1 MKYHL
6 FKKFAAL
13 GMAAS
18 VSLSAIAPAFAADDS
33 GEELVAE
40 AENTDSDNSDDE
52 TSNDGEQTP
61 ADGDTSND
69 EQAPSNEDTS
79 KEEDSPSN
87 EDTSDD
93 DEEQNPSNENTSNK
107 EETPSN
113 ENTSNDNLEEEKTS
127 ETPTVKPDGYGEVT
141 QAGGKGNSL
150 VTLEIVNDGS
160 SNPGGGGEDPDN
172 PGGGGE
178 DPDNPGGG
186 GEDPDNPGGG
196 GEDPDNSGG
205 GGEDPD
211 NPGGGGEDP
220 DNPGGGGDDP
230 EPMIFSAYVP
240 SVLPMKL
247 TEDGTVLTPSKAA
260 IINGVATKGIV
271 VKDIEAHLDYDWDA
285 EDWDADY
292 SSMPVNTKNVG
303 LKLREDTLSKNGDFS
318 VNAEDWKIPK
328 DSYIDLNMKAKLPPQ
343 KIETVTQNSDVARLS
358 FTLDWSGDDTTT
370 GPKWEGGA
378 INPDNPNDNPSTLS
392 KPKIESSDTI
402 VSGGNGFVKVTW
414 DDKDGKITLDR
425 IISSN
430 TDIATVGD
438 ITGSDGNKTVVVNGL
453 KGGTSTITVTLSNGE
468 TATYE
473 VTVYEVG
480 NPDDIKVTVSN
491 KELGVGDSVT
501 SNDVIASVPLI
512 APDGSIKTITVKP
525 SVDDNTLQ
533 AGRNSLT
540 GTVTVGGQDY
550 PIHFDITVENP
561 DSNKSGIKAESND
574 TFIAGETGNIKF
586 NWNTKDNSITLTG
599 ITSSDESIATVDT
612 ITGEEGSKTVT
623 INALDYG
630 TTSITATLSNGET
643 ATFEA
648 KVYKVGNGN
657 DIQVTVNNPN
667 LGVGDKL
674 TSDDVTVKVPIISPD
689 GETIF
694 IERTP
699 SIEDNTL
706 KVGDNTITGTV
717 TVGKSTYN
725 ITVTITVE
733 QTSIPISVT
742 STTYIVGNES
752 NTINFQWDIKD
763 GSITLSNVT
772 SSNAEV
778 AGIKTTTGDEGD
790 KTVGLDCLKAG
801 TTNIELTFSNGS
813 TASCEIIVYEVGNL
827 DDTEVI
833 ITDKEFNA
841 GDTLSSED
849 VTIRVPLVDGEGNI
863 KTVDMSV
870 DFEDTTLKPGTNH
883 FTVNLTIGG
892 QTHTV
897 SFDISTEIPENMK
910 SGIKAESTD
919 VLVAGGTG
927 NVVFNWNTRD
937 DTISLTGVTSNN
949 TNVASIGTTT
959 GIEGNKTT
967 TINALKGGTSTITA
981 ALSNGETVSIDLPV
995 YVVDTTK
1002 EMQVEVADKKYNVG
1016 DKLTSSD
1023 VTVKVPLTAPDGSTK
1038 YIDVHPSVENKALVM
1053 GDNTLTGT
1061 VTVGNNSYNINI
1073 TIIIENPS
1081 NGLVMSVPEAQA
1093 MGFTFA
1099 SYQDGLEITGFENKM
1114 FKSTINVPAQ
1124 IGDFEVLRIG
1134 DNAFEGQSNLK
1145 AINLPDSVVELGERS
1160 FMECVNLNDIIITG
1174 KLTKIGPRVFLN
1186 CTRLENVALNLD
1198 ANCTMEEINESR
1210 IRING
1215 GFETGKLTI
1224 TPFMGCTSLKNV
1236 IIKSDGT
1243 SLPPLFTTKLLYPVS
1258 VTLSGHKDTTLSL
1271 IGSYD
1276 ESVNGKYY
1284 LRDCHF
1290 NVTLDCN
1297 NLTNIPKHMFANS
1310 GITTINMPNS
1320 VKSIGIGSFVGC
1332 SSLTNIDLSGNITM
1346 IEGDAFSGCTGL
1358 TNIILPN
1365 NIMSIGVNAFR
1376 DCKNLTNIIIP
1387 GSIQN
1392 IDSYMFDGCSNL
1404 ERVIIKEGIKRIANG
1419 AFRSCTKL
1427 KEIDIPSSVTTID
1440 DNVFQYIYNNDLQI
1454 NVNRRSNTI
1463 SGAPWGATNATVKWK
1478 N

>member
-52 TSNDGEQTP
+52 TSNDGEQTL

-87 EDTSDD
+87 EDNSNDEEQTPSNEDTSNEGEQTPSNEDTSDD
-93 DEEQNPSNENTSNK
+93 DEEQTPSNENTSNK

-178 DPDNPGGG
+178 DPDTP
-186 GEDPDNPGGG
+186 
-196 GEDPDNSGG
+196 GG

-220 DNPGGGGDDP
+220 DNPGGGGEDPDNPGGGGEDP

-260 IINGVATKGIV
+260 IINGVATKGIA
-271 VKDIEAHLDYDWDA
+271 VKDIEAHLDY
-285 EDWDADY
+285 DWDADY

-343 KIETVTQNSDVARLS
+343 KIETVTQNSDVAKLS

-414 DDKDGKITLDR
+414 DDKDSKITLDR

-717 TVGKSTYN
+717 IVGQSTFRIN
-725 ITVTITVE
+725 ITVTVEEIT
-733 QTSIPISVT
+733 IPISIT
-742 STTYIVGNES
+742 SMTYIVGNE
-752 NTINFQWDIKD
+752 NNIINFKWDTKD
-763 GSITLSNVT
+763 GSINLAEVT
-772 SSNAEV
+772 SSNTDV
-778 AGIKTTTGDEGD
+778 TTIKTTTGDEGD

-833 ITDKEFNA
+833 IADKEFNA
-841 GDTLSSED
+841 GDTLYSED

-870 DFEDTTLKPGTNH
+870 DFEDTTLKHGTNH

-892 QTHTV
+892 QTHTI

-981 ALSNGETVSIDLPV
+981 ALSNGETASFEATVYELGNTDDIQITINNKDLS
-995 YVVDTTK
+995 
-1002 EMQVEVADKKYNVG
+1002 VG
-1016 DKLTSSD
+1016 DKVTPNNI
-1023 VTVKVPLTAPDGSTK
+1023 TVKVPLIAPDGNIKLIEVT
-1038 YIDVHPSVENKALVM
+1038 PSIEDKILEA

-1061 VTVGNNSYNINI
+1061 VNVGGSTIDIEISITVELIVDPENLTAAQAEDEGWIYTDYDDGWKIIGYKNPKKKTVVQVPKKIEDKTVYVIGNTAFCDEKLIEEITLSNTITEIEDGYYDRVNDKYVGAFANSHSIRKVNINEGVKKI
-1073 TIIIENPS
+1073 GYAAFMYNDIINTI
-1081 NGLVMSVPEAQA
+1081 
-1093 MGFTFA
+1093 
-1099 SYQDGLEITGFENKM
+1099 K
-1114 FKSTINVPAQ
+1114 
-1124 IGDFEVLRIG
+1124 
-1134 DNAFEGQSNLK
+1134 
-1145 AINLPDSVVELGERS
+1145 LPDSV
-1160 FMECVNLNDIIITG
+1160 
-1174 KLTKIGPRVFLN
+1174 
-1186 CTRLENVALNLD
+1186 
-1198 ANCTMEEINESR
+1198 EEIGISAFLGCNSLSD
-1210 IRING
+1210 I
-1215 GFETGKLTI
+1215 TI
-1224 TPFMGCTSLKNV
+1224 PEKVTSIKN
-1236 IIKSDGT
+1236 
-1243 SLPPLFTTKLLYPVS
+1243 FTFAYCEGL
-1258 VTLSGHKDTTLSL
+1258 TLSL
-1271 IGSYD
+1271 I
-1276 ESVNGKYY
+1276 
-1284 LRDCHF
+1284 H
-1290 NVTLDCN
+1290 
-1297 NLTNIPKHMFANS
+1297 I
-1310 GITTINMPNS
+1310 
-1320 VKSIGIGSFVGC
+1320 
-1332 SSLTNIDLSGNITM
+1332 
-1346 IEGDAFSGCTGL
+1346 
-1358 TNIILPN
+1358 
-1365 NIMSIGVNAFR
+1365 
-1376 DCKNLTNIIIP
+1376 
-1387 GSIQN
+1387 
-1392 IDSYMFDGCSNL
+1392 
-1404 ERVIIKEGIKRIANG
+1404 
-1419 AFRSCTKL
+1419 
-1427 KEIDIPSSVTTID
+1427 
-1440 DNVFQYIYNNDLQI
+1440 
-1454 NVNRRSNTI
+1454 
-1463 SGAPWGATNATVKWK
+1463 
-1478 N
+1478 